1 MVSLDILFWI
11 FIAVFALIGAIRGWA
26 KELLVTFSVFMT
38 LFCINVLENQ
48 VAPVKAY
55 LANNP
60 VSTQVWLR
68 MIVLIAVVFFG
79 YQTPNFPRV
88 SENNRFMREHFQD
101 TILGFLL
108 GGFNGFMIF
117 GSIWYFLHA
126 ANYPFPIIIPPIA
139 GTPAGEAALKLIPLL
154 APTWLGT
161 PVIYYAVAIA
171 FVFVLVVF
179 I

>member
-11 FIAVFALIGAIRGWA
+11 FIIVFALIGAIRGWA
-26 KELLVTFSVFMT
+26 KEMLVTFSVFMA

-48 VAPVKAY
+48 VGPIKAF
-55 LANNP
+55 LAENP
-60 VSTQVWLR
+60 VTTQVWLR
-68 MIVLIAVVFFG
+68 LIVLTMMVFFG
-79 YQTPNFPRV
+79 YQTPNFPRFTDH
-88 SENNRFMREHFQD
+88 NRFLREHFQD
-101 TILGFLL
+101 AILGLLL
-108 GGFNGFMIF
+108 GGFNGFLIF

-139 GTPAGEAALKLIPLL
+139 GTPAGDAALKLIPLL
-154 APTWLGT
+154 APNWLAT
-161 PVIYYAVAIA
+161 PVLYYAVVIA